1 MDIDELRR
9 EAEESKDRLRR
20 DIFEFR
26 DILTRVAE
34 EVKEARGT
42 RAEASICRMRKR
54 VEEIAQQVE
63 SRIDKAI
70 SIMVNSPASNG
81 NIVTREMNFSD
92 FTNIEVSSCF
102 KVSITQADS
111 YSVNVSGH
119 ENLFNYINVSKSGST
134 LKISVE
140 PLPLPSGP
148 KLLSRRPNLQAEITM
163 PELRKLRL
171 GSATTCT
178 VSGFNSQ
185 GGLDLNVAANS
196 VLDIDIE
203 CGKSKVEIS
212 GASRLRGKMKLT
224 DAEFTLSGASRAEL
238 SGSANSVMLNA
249 WGASRLD
256 LTDFVLDDTSVNLK
270 GASEATVNVK
280 GRLDLDLSGGSRLYY
295 SGNPTMGKINVSGTS
310 TLSQN
315 RSTPCS

>member
-9 EAEESKDRLRR
+9 EAEEGKERLRR
-20 DIFEFR
+20 DLFEFR
-26 DILTRVAE
+26 DILQRVAG
-34 EVKEARGT
+34 EVKEVRGA
-42 RAEASICRMRKR
+42 RAEASICRMEKR
-54 VEEIAQQVE
+54 IEEIAQQVE

-70 SIMVNSPASNG
+70 SIMADSPASKG
-81 NIVTREMNFSD
+81 NIVTREMDFSD

-102 KVSITQADS
+102 KVSIMRSDS
-111 YSVNVSGH
+111 YSVNVAAN
-119 ENLFNYINVSKSGST
+119 ENLFDYINVSKSGST
-134 LKISVE
+134 LKISIK

-148 KLLSRRPNLQAEITM
+148 KLLSRRPSLQAEITM
-163 PELRKLRL
+163 PELHKLRL
-171 GSATTCT
+171 GSAATCI
-178 VSGFNSQ
+178 VSGFSSQ
-185 GGLDLNVAANS
+185 GGLDLNVTGNS

-203 CGKSKVEIS
+203 CGKTKVEIS
-212 GASRLRGKMKLT
+212 GASRLRGEMKLT

-256 LTDFVLDDTSVNLK
+256 LADFVLDDTSVNLK
-270 GASEATVNVK
+270 GASEATVKLN

-310 TLSQN
+310 TLSQ
-315 RSTPCS
+315 R